1 MSYELNPLARGRRGL
16 AKAAPRRTLR
26 ARGAFLLFPR
36 RVRKTKKRP
45 DHHTATPSPA
55 CDLVAG
61 ADVNARSQWWTGG
74 FGRLHTADPELAAYA
89 IERRAVVDVHAAAR
103 LDQSI
108 RVLGFDPQTEI
119 ITRWIP

>member
-1 MSYELNPLARGRRGL
+1 MDLPRLARGRRDL
-16 AKAAPRRTLR
+16 AKAAPRCTLR
-26 ARGAFLLFPR
+26 ARGTFLLFPR

>member
-1 MSYELNPLARGRRGL
+1 MAKRHELTDDQWGLIADLFPVRGRGGRW
-16 AKAAPRRTLR
+16 
-26 ARGAFLLFPR
+26 
-36 RVRKTKKRP
+36 P

>member
-1 MSYELNPLARGRRGL
+1 MDLPRLARGRRDL

-74 FGRLHTADPELAAYA
+74 FGRLH
-89 IERRAVVDVHAAAR
+89 AAAR